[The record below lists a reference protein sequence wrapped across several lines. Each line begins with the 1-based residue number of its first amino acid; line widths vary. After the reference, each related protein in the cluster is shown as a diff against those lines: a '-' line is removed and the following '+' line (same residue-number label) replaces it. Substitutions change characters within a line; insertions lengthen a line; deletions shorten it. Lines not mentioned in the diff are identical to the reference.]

1 MKTNRNL
8 YLFAAALVAG
18 TMGMT
23 SCSNEEIT
31 PGNQNPTYN
40 GESVKTQF
48 AINIPAAG
56 KNTRLTQDIVQ
67 ANGASS
73 TFRGMDNIRLVPFTA
88 TSNLNGETVLE
99 YNPIVLGA
107 IDVDGLESSGNYK
120 VYSDVDIPVGTQS
133 FLFYGEAKENTDED
147 KINGTIV
154 PSFEQTGWT
163 KGAKLST
170 LSFSLKQI
178 LADVG
183 AITNSEK
190 TLTGMLNAIAITEED
205 GGTLWANCT
214 DITLNSYYQSFISMK
229 AGSANSIKLAL
240 QDLYN
245 TMKSTTVAD
254 EDGLKENICKKIETY
269 FSVTPDPTTNPD
281 AAPNYTLT
289 YKATTPKEASTY
301 PNSFGLPDGA
311 VQLTYAESSFAYV
324 TGVDYDGD
332 EHKTMNVA
340 SLDKYVY
347 PASLYYWK
355 ATPISTHT
363 VSLTNGT
370 TYNTPGTWSEILSQY
385 KGGSVVT
392 AGTQSVALNEAID
405 YAVASLNLNVK
416 FANGEIK
423 DNGANWPSGSAVGEE
438 VVTIE
443 DTSFP
448 LTGILIGGQK
458 TVGYD
463 FKTIGVDEYTIFDG
477 SIDDNVYVKQ
487 GTTSSAYSLAL
498 ETIGK
503 QQEQQETVYFAIE
516 MTNQSAEAFTGADGI
531 VPVGGKFYL
540 VGQLT
545 STDDH
550 PKVFEQDHKTV
561 ANVTISSLKNA
572 YNCIPD
578 LRSPKLELGLS
589 VDLVW
594 EEGLVQDIEIK

>member
-31 PGNQNPTYN
+31 PDNVNPTYN

-56 KNTRLTQDIVQ
+56 KNTRLAQDIVQ
-67 ANGASS
+67 GQSPNPV
-73 TFRGMDNIRLVPFTA
+73 FRGMDNIRLVPFTQ
-88 TSNLNGETVLE
+88 TGNLAGTTLLE

-107 IDVDGLESSGNYK
+107 IKELQETGNYK

-133 FLFYGEAKENTDED
+133 FLFYGEAKEKTAGD

-154 PSFEQTGWT
+154 PSFEQSGWV
-163 KGAKLST
+163 KGAALST

-178 LADVG
+178 VADESTTDAAENALVD
-183 AITNSEK
+183 
-190 TLTGMLNAIAITEED
+190 MLNDIAKAAV
-205 GGTLWANCT
+205 GGTNWSTSQELG
-214 DITLNSYYQSFISMK
+214 SYYQSFIGMK

-245 TMKSTTVAD
+245 TMKSTTVTD
-254 EDGLKENICKKIETY
+254 DNGLKNAICTKIETY
-269 FSVTPDPTTNPD
+269 FTVKGTDV
-281 AAPNYTLT
+281 PNFTLT
-289 YKATTPKEASTY
+289 YKATTPTEASTY

-324 TGVDYDGD
+324 TSVDYDGN
-332 EHKTMNVA
+332 ESNTMNVA

-363 VSLTNGT
+363 ASLTNGT
-370 TYNTPGTWSEILSQY
+370 IYNTNGSWAEILEQY
-385 KGGSVVT
+385 KEGSVVT
-392 AGTQSVALNEAID
+392 AATQSVALNEAID

-477 SIDDNVYVKQ
+477 SIDADVYVKQ

-503 QQEQQETVYFAIE
+503 QENQQETVYFAIE
-516 MTNQSAEAFTGADGI
+516 MENKSAEAFTGADGI

-561 ANVTISSLKNA
+561 ANVTIISLKNA

-594 EEGLVQDIEIK
+594 EKGLVQDIEIK